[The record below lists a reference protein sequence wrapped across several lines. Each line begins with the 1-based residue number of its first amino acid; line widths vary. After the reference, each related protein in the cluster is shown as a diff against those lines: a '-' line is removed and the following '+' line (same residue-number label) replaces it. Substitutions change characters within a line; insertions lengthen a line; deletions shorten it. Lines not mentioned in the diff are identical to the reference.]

1 MSNIIYHLMF
11 TAIDRTLSVLHS
23 TLYKTSLVRTILY
36 INNLPK
42 DKIDETIAN
51 QVKHH
56 VYNADIYDDLGRV
69 DLSVLNLRLA
79 NQIIKNHIRV
89 KGLLVNRVNSS
100 RDIGDFNKIS
110 LDCQLLII
118 SFIR

>member
-1 MSNIIYHLMF
+1 MF

-23 TLYKTSLVRTILY
+23 TLYKTSLIRTILY

-42 DKIDETIAN
+42 DKIDENVAN
-51 QVKHH
+51 EVKHH
-56 VYNADIYDDLGRV
+56 VYAADIYDDLGRI
-69 DLSVLNLRLA
+69 DLSVSNLKSA
-79 NQIIKNHIRV
+79 KEIIKNHIHV
-89 KGLLVNRVNSS
+89 KGLIVNRVNSS

-118 SFIR
+118 SFIK